1 MQPRIITL
9 LLALCLTAASC
20 APKQTPPQ
28 SAPQPKAGSTLMT
41 SAEAVFAALD
51 CAKKPLPFIALEDN
65 SLTPNPAKPGSQL
78 VHHLVYAF
86 CPAPGGKA
94 DAGVLTRSLYY
105 NGKQVFSD
113 ATRDFVLTPGRVAV
127 DAVIAVPPEAQP
139 GKYVYAVE
147 YVSNAEA
154 GKRKPAR
161 TLTLDEKL
169 ELALTR

>member
-1 MQPRIITL
+1 MQPRIIML
-9 LLALCLTAASC
+9 LLALCLAAVSC
-20 APKQTPPQ
+20 SPKPTPTQ

-51 CAKKPLPFIALEDN
+51 CAKKPLPLIALEDN

-94 DAGVLTRSLYY
+94 DTGVLTRSLYY
-105 NGKQVFSD
+105 NGKQVFAD
-113 ATRDFVLTPGRVAV
+113 VTRDFTLTPGRVAV
-127 DAVIAVPPEAQP
+127 DAVIAVPAEAPP

-161 TLTLDEKL
+161 TLTLDETID
-169 ELALTR
+169 LALTR